1 MSLSSLLETSKIELN
16 AEQISQLERYGDLLI
31 EWNEKFNLTAITE
44 KEEIYVK
51 HFLDCLILTNYQL
64 CGKLADV
71 GTGAGFPAIVLKIA
85 CPQLSVTMLEPNN
98 KKISFLNEVIRQL
111 DLKDIVAVNQRSED
125 YAREHYE
132 EFDFVTSR
140 AVASL
145 NILSEL
151 CLPLLKVHG
160 HFLAMKGPRGQEE
173 LQQAAK
179 GIARLSGVLLRV
191 DSYQLA
197 DQQQRLVIDLT
208 KDQPTS
214 RKYPRNYSQIKKKPL

>member
-64 CGKLADV
+64 SGKLADV

-85 CPQLSVTMLEPNN
+85 CPQLSITMLEPNN
-98 KKISFLNEVIRQL
+98 KKISFLNEVIRHL
-111 DLKDIVAVNQRSED
+111 DLKDIVAVNQRAED
-125 YAREHYE
+125 FAREHYE

-151 CLPLLKVHG
+151 CLPLLKIHG

-179 GIARLSGVLLRV
+179 GIARLSGVVLNV

-208 KDQPTS
+208 KDQPTN

>member
-98 KKISFLNEVIRQL
+98 KKITFLNEVIRQL

-173 LQQAAK
+173 LEQAAK
-179 GIARLSGVLLRV
+179 GIARLSGVVLNV

>member
-1 MSLSSLLETSKIELN
+1 MSLSSLLETSKIKLN

-85 CPQLSVTMLEPNN
+85 CPQLSITMLEPNN

>member
-64 CGKLADV
+64 SGKLADV

-85 CPQLSVTMLEPNN
+85 CPQLSITMLEPNN

-111 DLKDIVAVNQRSED
+111 GLKDIVAVNQRAED
-125 YAREHYE
+125 FAREHYE

-151 CLPLLKVHG
+151 CLPLLKIHG

-179 GIARLSGVLLRV
+179 GIARLSGVVLNV

-208 KDQPTS
+208 KDQPTN

>member
-1 MSLSSLLETSKIELN
+1 
-16 AEQISQLERYGDLLI
+16 
-31 EWNEKFNLTAITE
+31 
-44 KEEIYVK
+44 
-51 HFLDCLILTNYQL
+51 
-64 CGKLADV
+64 V

-85 CPQLSVTMLEPNN
+85 CPQLSITMLEPSN

-111 DLKDIVAVNQRSED
+111 DLKDIVAVNQRAED
-125 YAREHYE
+125 FAREHYE

-151 CLPLLKVHG
+151 CLPLLKIHG

-179 GIARLSGVLLRV
+179 GIARLSGVVLNA

-208 KDQPTS
+208 KDQPTN

>member
-64 CGKLADV
+64 SGKLADV

-85 CPQLSVTMLEPNN
+85 CPQLSITMLEPNN

-140 AVASL
+140 AVAPL

-173 LQQAAK
+173 LEQAAK
-179 GIARLSGVLLRV
+179 GIARLSGVVLNV

-208 KDQPTS
+208 KNQPTS

>member
-64 CGKLADV
+64 SGKLADV

-85 CPQLSVTMLEPNN
+85 CPQLSITMLEPNN

-173 LQQAAK
+173 LEQAAK
-179 GIARLSGVLLRV
+179 GIARLSGVVLNV

>member
-85 CPQLSVTMLEPNN
+85 CPQLSITMLEPNN

>member
-64 CGKLADV
+64 SGKLADV

-85 CPQLSVTMLEPNN
+85 CPQLSITMLEPNN

>member
-85 CPQLSVTMLEPNN
+85 CPQLSITMLEPNN

-173 LQQAAK
+173 LEQAAK
-179 GIARLSGVLLRV
+179 GIARLSGVVLNV

>member
-64 CGKLADV
+64 SGKLADV

-85 CPQLSVTMLEPNN
+85 CPQLSITMLEPNN

-111 DLKDIVAVNQRSED
+111 DLKDIVAVNQRAED
-125 YAREHYE
+125 FAREHYE

-151 CLPLLKVHG
+151 CLPLLKIHG

-179 GIARLSGVLLRV
+179 GIARLSGVVLNV

-208 KDQPTS
+208 KDQPTN

>member
-1 MSLSSLLETSKIELN
+1 MSLSSLLETSKIKLN

-64 CGKLADV
+64 CGNLADV

-85 CPQLSVTMLEPNN
+85 CPQLSITMLEPNN

-111 DLKDIVAVNQRSED
+111 DLKDIVAVNQRAED
-125 YAREHYE
+125 FAREHYE

-179 GIARLSGVLLRV
+179 G
-191 DSYQLA
+191 
-197 DQQQRLVIDLT
+197 
-208 KDQPTS
+208 
-214 RKYPRNYSQIKKKPL
+214 SQACC

>member
-64 CGKLADV
+64 SGKLADV

-85 CPQLSVTMLEPNN
+85 CPQLSITMLEPNN

-140 AVASL
+140 AVAPL

-173 LQQAAK
+173 LEQAAK
-179 GIARLSGVLLRV
+179 GIARLSGVVLNV

>member
-85 CPQLSVTMLEPNN
+85 CPQLSITMLEPNN

-111 DLKDIVAVNQRSED
+111 DLKDIVAVNQRAED
-125 YAREHYE
+125 FAREHYE

-173 LQQAAK
+173 LEQAAK
-179 GIARLSGVLLRV
+179 GIARLSGVVLNV